1 MRDFRKIQVDE
12 IQRMLNSFEK
22 AVRANLIKLN
32 SKV

>member
-22 AVRANLIKLN
+22 AVRANSIKLN